1 MVIQLL
7 EGGAAPNFRTEGQY
21 SKPDDD
27 DGPGGCCPSAGQTA
41 LTLATDAGEL
51 VLVKILLTHGADPSI
66 PRSDGALPLDIART
80 EHHPAVAA
88 LLEQY
93 MKNSKAD
100 H

>member
-1 MVIQLL
+1 MPNQL
-7 EGGAAPNFRTEGQY
+7 APNFRTEGQY

-27 DGPGGCCPSAGQTA
+27 EGPGGCCPTAGQTA
-41 LTLATDAGEL
+41 LTLAADAGEL

-93 MKNSKAD
+93 TKTSKVD